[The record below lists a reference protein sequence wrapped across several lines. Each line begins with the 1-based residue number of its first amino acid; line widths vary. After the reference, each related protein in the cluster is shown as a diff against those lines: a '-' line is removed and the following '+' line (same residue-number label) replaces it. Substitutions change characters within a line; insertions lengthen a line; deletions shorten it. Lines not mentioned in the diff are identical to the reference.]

1 MGGGRRGG
9 GSAPAPAPYVPPP
22 PPPVQ
27 NAIINRAVDSGNR
40 LTFDAPSSGPRG
52 GDAMSGNTAATDVRA
67 SAAAPINTM
76 EAPSMSESGPQAM
89 SVAKTRPYASSLKTP
104 RAAAA
109 VALANQQTSGSNS
122 FQTPSV
128 SGLRFGGY

>member
-1 MGGGRRGG
+1 MGGSRGG
-9 GSAPAPAPYVPPP
+9 GGGAPAPAPYVPPP
-22 PPPVQ
+22 PPKVQ
-27 NAIINRAVDSGNR
+27 QTIVNRAVDSGNR
-40 LTFDAPSSGPRG
+40 LTFDAPNSGPRG
-52 GDAMSGNTAATDVRA
+52 GDAMSGDTAATDIRA

-89 SVAKTRPYASSLKTP
+89 GVAKTRPYAASLTRP
-104 RAAAA
+104 RGAAAA
-109 VALANQQTSGSNS
+109 AAANQQTSGSNS